1 MAYDASAKWIE
12 SAANQDVAGDFSEN
26 GYGLGGFKFDLAPE
40 MFISSETSIAIDF
53 DRWSEFTY
61 FIL

>member
-1 MAYDASAKWIE
+1 MDRVGG
-12 SAANQDVAGDFSEN
+12 NQDVAGDFSEN

-61 FIL
+61 FICNTYLSI